1 MRRVATCVGLVSALT
16 LSACAVAPP
25 QGPSVVA
32 MPGQGKDMAT
42 FQQDDMT
49 CRQFAFSQT
58 GGMSAAQA
66 GNNAAVGSA
75 VLGTALGAGVGA
87 ALGAVGGAAGAG
99 AAIGGATGLLAGS
112 AIGAGNAQAS
122 AAGIQQHYDV
132 AYAQCMAAHG
142 NQVQLPQAFASGYPY
157 GAPPPY
163 YYGWGPGWYGGWGPG
178 WYGPTVAIGVG
189 GGWGWGWGGG
199 WHGGW
204 GGGGWH
210 GGHWH

>member
-1 MRRVATCVGLVSALT
+1 MRRVTTCVGLVSALA
-16 LSACAVAPP
+16 LGACAVPPP

-32 MPGQGKDMAT
+32 MPGRGKDMAS
-42 FQQDDMT
+42 FQQDDLV
-49 CRQFAFSQT
+49 CRQFASSQT

-66 GNNAAVGSA
+66 GTSAAVGSA

-112 AIGAGNAQAS
+112 AIGAGNAQVS
-122 AAGIQQHYDV
+122 AAGIQQRYDV

-142 NQVQLPQAFASGYPY
+142 NQVQVPQVFAGGYPY
-157 GAPPPY
+157 GPPPPS
-163 YYGWGPGWYGGWGPG
+163 YYGWGPGWYGGWWPG

-189 GGWGWGWGGG
+189 GGWGWGWGR
-199 WHGGW
+199 GW
-204 GGGGWH
+204 GWGGGWH
-210 GGHWH
+210 GGRGWR